1 MPKISSDTDRGSS
14 DPTELERAIRACR
27 SAFAVC
33 AMFSLVINVLMLTLP
48 IYMLQVYD
56 RVLTTGRVETLVML
70 TLIATI
76 ALAVMCAL
84 DALRTSIT
92 IRVGCWLNEQLG
104 PAYLACAVR
113 GRLQG
118 DVFRGRASARH
129 FPDPELHRDAGVDRF
144 LRRSVGAHL
153 RRDNLDP
160 PPYARVGGALLSRA
174 LICVEHRKRD
184 GHTQGQPDSQPQPD

>member
-1 MPKISSDTDRGSS
+1 MPKKSSDTDRASS
-14 DPTELERAIRACR
+14 HPTELERAMRACR
-27 SAFAVC
+27 SALAVC
-33 AMFSLVINVLMLTLP
+33 AMFSLAINVLMLTLP
-48 IYMLQVYD
+48 VYMLQVYD

-92 IRVGCWLNEQLG
+92 RRLLAERTAGSGIPCLRG
-104 PAYLACAVR
+104 PRAPARRC
-113 GRLQG
+113 
-118 DVFRGRASARH
+118 FRGRASARH

-160 PPYARVGGALLSRA
+160 PPYARVGGGLLSRA